1 VVSVAPPRLRSSGA
15 ESFAPLPASML
26 NRPAWLAPALV
37 AAAALAV
44 GVVLTLLFF

>member
-1 VVSVAPPRLRSSGA
+1 
-15 ESFAPLPASML
+15 ML